1 MSLVNRL
8 MPNSPAPRESVAVP
22 VASPSEYRTMVE
34 YDNIPRLTIT
44 ISPAQMRA
52 IEVLPVEFETAS
64 ARLNFWID
72 GKVMS

>member
-1 MSLVNRL
+1 
-8 MPNSPAPRESVAVP
+8 
-22 VASPSEYRTMVE
+22 MVE